1 MAEELQSLLDR
12 IQKEGIEKAQADS
25 DRMLAAAK
33 TKADQ
38 MVREAEQKAK
48 ALIEQARKD
57 AEVFTDRSIQSIGHA
72 SRDLVLAVGDA
83 VQSTLQQIMGAQ
95 VATALTTETLSRML
109 VAVVTAYTK
118 APPNRSRI
126 EFLLDP
132 EQQQD
137 LLALM
142 HASFAEALR
151 EGITI
156 KGDTS
161 VVSGFRAVLPDQN
174 VEHDF
179 TGEAVTE
186 ALGQILRPHLAEI
199 LRQSL
204 KRIEATNRTP

>member
-1 MAEELQSLLDR
+1 LRD
-12 IQKEGIEKAQADS
+12 
-25 DRMLAAAK
+25 
-33 TKADQ
+33 
-38 MVREAEQKAK
+38 AEQKAK
-48 ALIEQARKD
+48 ALIEKARKD
-57 AEVFTDRSIQSIGHA
+57 SEVFTDRSIQSIGHA

-83 VQSTLQQIMGAQ
+83 VRLTLQQIIGAQ
-95 VATALTTETLSRML
+95 VATALTTDTLSRML
-109 VAVVTAYTK
+109 VAVVAAYTK
-118 APPNRSRI
+118 APQDRSRI

-142 HASFAEALR
+142 RASFAESLR
-151 EGITI
+151 EGVTI

-161 VVSGFRAVLPDQN
+161 VVSGFRAVLTDQN

-186 ALGQILRPHLAEI
+186 ALGQILRPHLADI

-204 KRIEATNRTP
+204 KRIESTSRTP